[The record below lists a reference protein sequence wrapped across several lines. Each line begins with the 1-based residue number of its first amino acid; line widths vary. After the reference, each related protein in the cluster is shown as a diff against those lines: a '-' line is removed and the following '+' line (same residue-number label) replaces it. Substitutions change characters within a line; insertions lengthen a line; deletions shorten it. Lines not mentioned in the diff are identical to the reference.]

1 MEQITTVR
9 PKIGRPPGSGGG
21 QHYFDTG
28 NLRSKKRAFALGVMA
43 TAAFGLLSALLLAQK
58 MEGVKKQKMLAAIE
72 STTKSPDAI
81 SETVSVSDPTGE
93 ETLKGTMVVVGGA
106 DPSISHREP
115 PKPLSEED
123 KKRLLEIIGRH

>member
-9 PKIGRPPGSGGG
+9 PKIGRPPGSGGA
-21 QHYFDTG
+21 QHSFDTG
-28 NLRSKKRAFALGVMA
+28 TLRSKKRAFALGVMA

-72 STTKSPDAI
+72 STAAAPEDA
-81 SETVSVSDPTGE
+81 SEAVSVSDSTGK
-93 ETLKGTMVVVGGA
+93 ETLKGSMVVVGA
-106 DPSISHREP
+106 SDPSIAHGEP
-115 PKPLSEED
+115 AKSLSEED